1 MRLSLEGRKA
11 VATDGDAKVH
21 FPKAGATG
29 SYCKTTGLDRDD
41 PYGLVP
47 TEGWGDRSQNCLH
60 DVRIVGNT

>member
-1 MRLSLEGRKA
+1 M
-11 VATDGDAKVH
+11 ATDGDAKVH

-29 SYCKTTGLDRDD
+29 SYRKTTGLDRDD

-47 TEGWGDRSQNCLH
+47 TEGWRDGSQNCLH